1 MMRIELFLT
10 DIMQILF
17 MDWIENSIANIRR
30 EVAPSEF
37 FSAEIQ
43 QFFFKNARWPIM
55 FFLRQRKFSSFGVA

>member
-30 EVAPSEF
+30 EVGVWF
-37 FSAEIQ
+37 FSAEIE
-43 QFFFKNARWPIM
+43 QFFFKNARWQVM
-55 FFLRQRKFSSFGVA
+55 FFLRQRKFSCFGVA